1 MNRYVLDRIVL
12 YGVCVIIPTII
23 QFYDFLY
30 VSHNFSS
37 FEVLSLFYV
46 LPFGGLFPFI
56 FKDYIEENFGIL
68 SEIHM
73 FSTYQYQ
80 RILLCVWF
88 TSLVYLIIVCS
99 HLLGF
104 FDKGLL
110 CSAFFIIPIFSL
122 LLGVNVFDDS
132 SCIVD
137 DEIVL
142 GYPPTLYPILSL
154 ILGIF
159 GFSFILNSQVNSTIV
174 LVITFVFQLVLVLPH
189 VFNKLVPFEIRTKKG
204 CLYFLVSSIFSYAV
218 LIFLV
223 IGGDM
228 FSSSDTFVNP
238 GRILENV
245 LIYGAGMV
253 LVILFYRQFKK
264 MNEKKK

>member
-1 MNRYVLDRIVL
+1 MNKNILKRIVIVECIPLINVIGTL
-12 YGVCVIIPTII
+12 YR
-23 QFYDFLY
+23 FFLIN
-30 VSHNFSS
+30 HNIGE
-37 FEVLSLFYV
+37 FEILSAFQVLA
-46 LPFGGLFPFI
+46 FGGLFPWI
-56 FKDYIEENFGIL
+56 FKEYIEENYGFL
-68 SEIHM
+68 SEIHR

-110 CSAFFIIPIFSL
+110 CSAFFIIPILSL
-122 LLGVNVFDDS
+122 LLGGNVFNDS

-137 DEIVL
+137 EEIVL
-142 GYPPTLYPILSL
+142 GYPTVYPIISL
-154 ILGIF
+154 ILGMF
-159 GFSFILNSQVNSTIV
+159 GFSFILNSQVNSVIV

-189 VFNKLVPFEIRTKKG
+189 VFNNFVPFEIRTKKG
-204 CLYFLVSSIFSYAV
+204 CLYFLVSCIFSYAV

-223 IGGDM
+223 IGGAM
-228 FSSSDTFVNP
+228 FNSADILNP
-238 GRILENV
+238 ARFLKNI

>member
-1 MNRYVLDRIVL
+1 MHLNFRK
-12 YGVCVIIPTII
+12 IILLMQIGLLLPTLTI
-23 QFYDFLY
+23 FYDFCIHFDYSVFVFLSLLY
-30 VSHNFSS
+30 VFSYGLILPVCIIIRLQEKYGE
-37 FEVLSLFYV
+37 FEALKIISTYKFRGRSILFWMLALFYLIFV
-46 LPFGGLFPFI
+46 GSYDFG
-56 FKDYIEENFGIL
+56 Y
-68 SEIHM
+68 
-73 FSTYQYQ
+73 FSK
-80 RILLCVWF
+80 
-88 TSLVYLIIVCS
+88 
-99 HLLGF
+99 GF
-104 FDKGLL
+104 L
-110 CSAFFIIPIFSL
+110 CSVFFIIPILSL

-159 GFSFILNSQVNSTIV
+159 GFSFILNSQVNSTII
-174 LVITFVFQLVLVLPH
+174 LVITFVFQLVIVLPH
-189 VFNKLVPFEIRTKKG
+189 VFNKFVPFEIRTKKG
-204 CLYFLVSSIFSYAV
+204 CLYFLVSSILCYAV

-245 LIYGAGMV
+245 LFYGGGMV
-253 LVILFYRQFKK
+253 LVMLFYRQFKK